1 MSRMARMALLLGMTV
16 FCLGCHRTAH
26 RMEDL
31 VMGSIRARITV
42 VSKRMSVEQAESAMR
57 RAFDEVHRVDRL
69 MSKYKEDSDVSRI
82 NGSGAGTWVEID
94 PATFYV
100 IEKSQ
105 RIAQLTGGAFDITA
119 LPLSTVW
126 GFWPEREPRVPP
138 SDEIQEAL
146 SHVGF
151 GKLSLVPQSRRVTKT
166 DAGTQVDL
174 GGIAKGYAVDKA
186 MEVLRAKGVRDA
198 LVEIGGETRALGRN
212 QEGKPWRIGVMHP
225 LRQGFLTILPISDK
239 AVATSGD
246 YMKFFVVE
254 GKAYS
259 HLIDPRTGRPISSN
273 LCSVTVMADN
283 CTEADALATAVS
295 ILGAEEGLQLIES
308 LPGVECIL
316 AKRRADE
323 KRIEVLVSSGLKGIE
338 LTSGPETPG

>member
-1 MSRMARMALLLGMTV
+1 
-16 FCLGCHRTAH
+16 
-26 RMEDL
+26 MEDL

-42 VSKRMSVEQAESAMR
+42 ISKKMSAEQAESAMR
-57 RAFDEVHRVDRL
+57 SAFDEVHRVDRL
-69 MSKYKEDSDVSRI
+69 MSKYKEDSDVSRL

-94 PATFYV
+94 PATFQV
-100 IEKSQ
+100 IAESQ
-105 RIAQLTGGAFDITA
+105 RIAQLTRGAFDITA

-138 SDEIQEAL
+138 DDEIQEAL
-146 SHVGF
+146 SHIGF
-151 GKLSLVPQSRRVTKT
+151 GKLSLVPSSRRVTKT
-166 DAGTQVDL
+166 DAATQVDL

-198 LVEIGGETRALGRN
+198 LVEIGGEARALGKN
-212 QEGKPWRIGVMHP
+212 KEGKPWRIGVMHP

-239 AVATSGD
+239 SVATSGD

-254 GKAYS
+254 DKAYS
-259 HLIDPRTGRPISSN
+259 HLIDPRTGRPIFNN
-273 LCSVTVMADN
+273 LCSVTVLADN

-295 ILGAEEGLQLIES
+295 ILGSKEGLRLIES

-316 AKRRADE
+316 VERKGDG
-323 KRIEVLVSSGLKGIE
+323 KGIEVLVSSGLKGME
-338 LTSGPETPG
+338 LTTGPETPG